1 MILVKD
7 WTPQRLELFTV
18 TFGWSIESC
27 REAALNLFRLHVEKD
42 QGETFRPTTWLVIV
56 GNLFDAMSSVPEG
69 YSVKAVDVEVGTV
82 AGPGRVIGRI
92 AAPTV
97 H

>member
-1 MILVKD
+1 M
-7 WTPQRLELFTV
+7 
-18 TFGWSIESC
+18 
-27 REAALNLFRLHVEKD
+27 NLFHVHVEKE
-42 QGETFRPTTWLVIV
+42 QGETLRPTMWFVIA
-56 GNLFDAMSSVPEG
+56 GNLFDTMSSVPEG

-82 AGPGRVIGRI
+82 AGPGRVIGWI